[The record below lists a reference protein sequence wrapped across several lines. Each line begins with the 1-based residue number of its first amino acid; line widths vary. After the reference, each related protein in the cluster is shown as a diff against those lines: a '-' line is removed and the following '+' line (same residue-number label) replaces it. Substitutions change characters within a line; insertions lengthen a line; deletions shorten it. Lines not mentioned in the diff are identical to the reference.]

1 VDLLTLLLRL
11 PFLPVRGFVRLAEVI
26 RDEAD
31 RQLYD
36 PAVVRRQLE
45 AAEEAHAAGRIP
57 DEELADI
64 ERAAVGRL
72 TGQAPGQSPPGA
84 SPGDG
89 R

>member
-1 VDLLTLLLRL
+1 MDLLTFLFRL
-11 PFLPVRGFVRLAEVI
+11 PFLPVRGFVRLTEVI

-36 PAVVRRQLE
+36 PSVVRRQIEE
-45 AAEEAHAAGRIP
+45 AGEAHAAGRIS
-57 DEELADI
+57 DEELAET

-72 TGQAPGQSPPGA
+72 TGQAPGQPPPGA